1 MLSTFA
7 DVDTQAMDE
16 AAQLRDQ
23 FQVYLRG
30 SLEAMSRAV
39 TGMPAGPRRLLVAV
53 EAFWEAC
60 YRARAEAQAIA
71 QAAERIQ
78 GEQVLMR
85 SAQILQR
92 LLASELKA
100 CGIGHAETLAP
111 DLAAEIGAVARAERF
126 ADQRLPFLRRRLI
139 GFLESRTGL
148 PSLWSVAA

>member
-1 MLSTFA
+1 
-7 DVDTQAMDE
+7 MDE

-23 FQVYLRG
+23 FQAYLRG
-30 SLEAMSRAV
+30 SLAAMSRAV

-60 YRARAEAQAIA
+60 YRARAEARLLVQT
-71 QAAERIQ
+71 AERIQ
-78 GEQVLMR
+78 SGQELMR

-100 CGIGHAETLAP
+100 CGIAHAHTLAP

-148 PSLWSVAA
+148 PSLWSAAA